1 MSSRETIAFLTLKLN
16 TRKVAQKYLSQNTR
30 FTLICLVMKEFKKLY
45 PSELY
50 YYFDNICS
58 SLHPTYGFEMNH
70 VLDKITA
77 TDNVPLL
84 EDLYRFFVEIL

>member
-30 FTLICLVMKEFKKLY
+30 YTLICLLMKEFKKLY
-45 PSELY
+45 PSEWQDI
-50 YYFDNICS
+50 DNICA
-58 SLHPTYGFEMNH
+58 SLHPSHCFDMNH

-84 EDLYRFFVEIL
+84 EDLYRFFEQIL